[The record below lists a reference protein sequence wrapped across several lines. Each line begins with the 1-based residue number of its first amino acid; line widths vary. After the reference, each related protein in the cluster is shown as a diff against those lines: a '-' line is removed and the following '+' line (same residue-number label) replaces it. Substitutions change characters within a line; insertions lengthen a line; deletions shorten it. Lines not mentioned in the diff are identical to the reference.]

1 MGIPGLTAF
10 LLMLG
15 FLAPAV
21 PAPLRPLCDQ
31 RVMDKYIQDASKVE
45 SEIAELCKASCDLPG
60 HVTVL
65 DTRVNFPAWSAMNVS
80 GAWRASG
87 AAGGRGDGPAHRLAC
102 ALLQRSSQASEVW
115 RGQALLS
122 AAVSR
127 VKGQQPATQP
137 FRHQLEVI
145 ESYLRSIREILRGHG
160 AQVAAAAQEEI
171 SARTLSVQTVNKLF
185 SIYSSFLR
193 GKVNLFIAGACKDSG
208 R

>member
-65 DTRVNFPAWSAMNVS
+65 DTRVNFPAWSAMN
-80 GAWRASG
+80 
-87 AAGGRGDGPAHRLAC
+87 
-102 ALLQRSSQASEVW
+102 RSSQASEVW